1 MLNVDLRVKPIV
13 AAFTGSPAQ
22 HATELMAH
30 LHNNFN
36 IDRQNVGMTMPK
48 GVNVEECVILYSGV
62 NFFFSIGSTHVKTQ

>member
-1 MLNVDLRVKPIV
+1 MV

-62 NFFFSIGSTHVKTQ
+62 NFFLFNRIYTCKNTITVCFTC